1 MIPLYCSFI
10 RRKDMDTVLSC
21 LVTDSVGPGDYTEKF
36 VKNAREVFGFDTAI
50 AVRSPY
56 LALFLALERLGLAKD
71 SAIGL
76 SPLAPAYQAGL
87 VSSMGYKPV
96 FIDHDADTALPE
108 IETVRAQG
116 CAAYILFEPF
126 GILPEKALLDELGI
140 PVIEDASQSLDAQRE
155 GIRAGTLG
163 NFALCGLEQGSPVTS
178 GGGALLFTAHKRDAS
193 VLKNCAESLG
203 GELLLTDYNAALGL
217 AQLRNLEKSIERRRE
232 LEASYRMEL
241 ARTRHHGFD
250 QPGEGR
256 TGLWS
261 FAVIL
266 ESGMKDAIIHAKR
279 NGIEAAPAFEGS
291 VVMGQGFPESTCPG
305 ARSLAMRCLLFPLHE
320 KISSKDAG
328 TIAKV
333 LATLP

>member
-21 LVTDSVGPGDYTEKF
+21 LVTDSVGPGEYTEKF
-36 VKNAREVFGFDTAI
+36 VKNAREAFGFETAI

-56 LALFLALERLGLAKD
+56 LALSLALERLGLPKD

-87 VSSMGYKPV
+87 VSGMGYKPV
-96 FIDHDADTALPE
+96 YIDHDAETGLLK
-108 IETVRAQG
+108 IETVKAQG
-116 CAAYILFEPF
+116 CSALILFEPF
-126 GILPEKALLDELGI
+126 GILPDKALLDEIGI
-140 PVIEDASQSLDAQRE
+140 PVIEDSSQALDAQRD
-155 GIRAGTLG
+155 GFRAGALG
-163 NFALCGLEQGSPVTS
+163 NFAIYGLEQGSPVTS
-178 GGGALLFTAHKRDAS
+178 GGGALLYTANKRDSS
-193 VLKNCAESLG
+193 VLKNCAENLS
-203 GELLLTDYNAALGL
+203 GEMQLTDYNAALGL
-217 AQLRNLEKSIERRRE
+217 AQLRNLGKSIERRRE
-232 LEASYRMEL
+232 LEAKYRMEL
-241 ARTRHHGFD
+241 ARTRHRGFD
-250 QPGEGR
+250 QPGDGR
-256 TGLWS
+256 AGLWS

-266 ESGMKDAIIHAKR
+266 ESGMKDAVIHAKR

-291 VVMGQGFPESTCPG
+291 IVMGQGFPESICPG